1 MRHLCSIVCA
11 AALALAAGSLLSGS
25 SLSSGTALAM
35 GGKPSG
41 SAVRQAQTGK
51 LGSVAQTPSAAA
63 MGVGQQAGSGKAPAG
78 SGVFGGTFSRLVNGL
93 LSGLPAWMQALG
105 DAPLSDDA
113 MGGGSRSSPDAAT
126 LAGRALQ
133 PSAAAEKVVGI
144 WSAPNGV
151 APLTIEF
158 KPSGACTLYDKGQQV
173 EGTWKTADD
182 LIGLRFVNGRAFAL
196 TYSVEGGYLVLSD
209 GSCLQ
214 RQQDAGLPAPKA
226 STDAKDLLGAWR
238 AWDERYAV
246 TLTFEKKA
254 CTLNANAKQYRGVWQ
269 ARSGWLHVELDGAMP
284 LDVTFAVEDNV
295 LRLSDGTILLRQ

>member
-1 MRHLCSIVCA
+1 MRHLGTL
-11 AALALAAGSLLSGS
+11 AALAALTLAAGPLLSGS
-25 SLSSGTALAM
+25 LLAGTALAM
-35 GGKPSG
+35 GAKPTG
-41 SAVRQAQTGK
+41 PAVRQAQTGK
-51 LGSVAQTPSAAA
+51 LGSVAQTPSIAS
-63 MGVGQQAGSGKAPAG
+63 MGEGQQAGDGNAPAG
-78 SGVFGGTFSRLVNGL
+78 GVFGSAFSRLIDGL